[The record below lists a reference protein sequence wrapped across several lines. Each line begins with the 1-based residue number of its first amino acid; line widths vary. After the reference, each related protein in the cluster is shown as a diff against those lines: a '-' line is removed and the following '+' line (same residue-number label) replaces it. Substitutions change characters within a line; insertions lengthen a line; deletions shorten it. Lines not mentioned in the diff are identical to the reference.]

1 MNCRLIV
8 AAAALLI
15 GGCAS
20 SSPFGGPGFSAAAYI
35 AGGSVDLTERQ
46 STIEE
51 CAAAVRAG
59 AASDN
64 PASLGR
70 VSKGDTGEVGDA
82 VGLCG
87 GPDGRMYFITPT
99 EIQSGPTIMFER

>member
-1 MNCRLIV
+1 MSLKLVV
-8 AAAALLI
+8 AVSVLALA
-15 GGCAS
+15 GCAS

-35 AGGSVDLTERQ
+35 EGGSVDLTERL
-46 STIEE
+46 STIEA
-51 CAAAVRAG
+51 CAAAVRAA

-70 VSKGDTGEVGDA
+70 VSKGATGEVGDA

-99 EIQSGPTIMFER
+99 EIQIGPTIMFER